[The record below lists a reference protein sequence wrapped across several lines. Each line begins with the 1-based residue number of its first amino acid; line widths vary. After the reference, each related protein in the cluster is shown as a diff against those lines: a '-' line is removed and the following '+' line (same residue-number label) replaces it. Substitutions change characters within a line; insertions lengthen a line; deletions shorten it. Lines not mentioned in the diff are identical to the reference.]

1 MPQHLKGLSARA
13 SQSGAP
19 PDEVEGLLDIAA
31 AAAYLGVNETFIR
44 RLVLER
50 RVRYYKVGKFVRF
63 LPADLR
69 AFVLA
74 GTVDPQPS
82 PGAATT
88 HHNVGRRRDPRSR
101 SSRSAALRNRPR
113 TRAP

>member
-1 MPQHLKGLSARA
+1 MSPQVKGSSAQRA
-13 SQSGAP
+13 RHGGTLPGDA
-19 PDEVEGLLDIAA
+19 DGLLDIAA

-63 LPADLR
+63 LPADLQ

-74 GTVDPQPS
+74 GRVDPQS
-82 PGAATT
+82 ERG
-88 HHNVGRRRDPRSR
+88 
-101 SSRSAALRNRPR
+101 
-113 TRAP
+113 

>member
-1 MPQHLKGLSARA
+1 MASTANWIFLLSRPRKRA
-13 SQSGAP
+13 Q
-19 PDEVEGLLDIAA
+19 GLLDIAA

-63 LPADLR
+63 LLADHR
-69 AFVLA
+69 ALVLA

-82 PGAATT
+82 TGAAATQ
-88 HHNVGRRRDPRSR
+88 HNLGRRRNLRSQ
-101 SSRSAALRNRPR
+101 PD
-113 TRAP
+113 